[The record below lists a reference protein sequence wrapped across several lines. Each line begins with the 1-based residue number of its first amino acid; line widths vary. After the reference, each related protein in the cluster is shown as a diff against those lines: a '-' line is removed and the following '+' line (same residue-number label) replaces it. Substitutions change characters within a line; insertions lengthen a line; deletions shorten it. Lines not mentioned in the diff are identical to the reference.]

1 MGHKGLGKTNGISR
15 TLATSKI
22 KILRQLLTTLAV
34 IYSCDEF

>member
-34 IYSCDEF
+34 MYSRDEF